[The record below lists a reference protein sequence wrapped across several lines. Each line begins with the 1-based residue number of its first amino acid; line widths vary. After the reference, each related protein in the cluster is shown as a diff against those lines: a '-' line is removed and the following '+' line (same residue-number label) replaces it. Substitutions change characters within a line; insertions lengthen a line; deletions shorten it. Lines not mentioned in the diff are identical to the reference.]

1 MKIMLTMSYQLID
14 KSAQLTWAAAR
25 GLLSQEGRLGRQVTD
40 TTPPSQTYLIVAGW
54 NLIWNNEKNKHNCK
68 YSLTA
73 RLELTRYLGG
83 GMHCLPRLVFFLQ
96 LSNELTEHIYLLN
109 HLQSSQ
115 KTWPWKDP
123 RQIFLAPNDG
133 QCLFESGY
141 AGSQQGGY
149 EYIRRPSHPRPCSV
163 YANLNP
169 TVGARCVQAEKKTN
183 NWK

>member
-1 MKIMLTMSYQLID
+1 MIRWKSCWRCPTSWLTRARSWLGQQREVSCHKKVDQASRSQIQLHHH
-14 KSAQLTWAAAR
+14 K
-25 GLLSQEGRLGRQVTD
+25 
-40 TTPPSQTYLIVAGW
+40 
-54 NLIWNNEKNKHNCK
+54 LIWYVQVEISFETMKRI
-68 YSLTA
+68 SITA
-73 RLELTRYLGG
+73 NTHWQQDSNWRGG
-83 GMHCLPRLVFFLQ
+83 GITCPAWFFLQ
-96 LSNELTEHIYLLN
+96 LSKELTEHVYLLN

-141 AGSQQGGY
+141 AGWQQGGY
-149 EYIRRPSHPRPCSV
+149 EYIRRPSPPRPCSV